1 MTPEQ
6 KARVSIDALLQ
17 QAGWHVCNVS
27 DANIHAAT
35 GVAIRE
41 FPLNT
46 GFGFADYL
54 LYVNGKACG
63 VIEAKKQGATLTGVE
78 LQSSRY
84 AQGLPN
90 SLPAWAHPLP
100 FVWESTGVETHFT
113 NGLDPEPRARA
124 VFAFFRPELLVQ
136 WLAYVPSAANGNTAQ
151 ETPGT
156 FLARMQHMP
165 KLVTEWGSG
174 GAHYQLW
181 PAQISAIT
189 NLEKSLA
196 ANKPKALIQM
206 ATGSGK
212 TFTSIGFIYRLIKF
226 GGARRVLFLVDRGN
240 LARQTKK
247 EFDAYASPYNNYKF
261 GEEYI
266 VQHLQGNQL
275 DTSAR
280 VVICTIQRMFSM
292 LKGRELADEADEE
305 STEKIETLFKDPDPI
320 RPRLESHYA
329 QKDFW
334 TRAIGFTT
342 TTAGQL
348 NKAHV
353 QFLESRLIALARAA
367 KRMPLDNANQPAEPS
382 LSEADRA
389 DMEVFLGHMLG
400 MLPVLGV
407 HAFEQ
412 APKAP
417 AAKAS
422 PVLTCKGKGVQATG
436 YEASQGFVV
445 RAGSQAVLD
454 TVPSMALHVRG
465 MYDLRQELIGNGVL
479 GLQGGLYQFTQDY
492 SFSSPSTAAA
502 VVLGRSAN
510 GRIEWKAA
518 DGRTLKELQEAE
530 AAQ

>member
-1 MTPEQ
+1 MTPFSLRIFVTDGDPDGLRIVD
-6 KARVSIDALLQ
+6 KSNWIGKALL
-17 QAGWHVCNVS
+17 
-27 DANIHAAT
+27 
-35 GVAIRE
+35 
-41 FPLNT
+41 F
-46 GFGFADYL
+46 
-54 LYVNGKACG
+54 
-63 VIEAKKQGATLTGVE
+63 
-78 LQSSRY
+78 
-84 AQGLPN
+84 
-90 SLPAWAHPLP
+90 
-100 FVWESTGVETHFT
+100 
-113 NGLDPEPRARA
+113 PRALLPH
-124 VFAFFRPELLVQ
+124 VKTRPELAQTGVYL
-136 WLAYVPSAANGNTAQ
+136 LLGPRPDGEGDMLYV
-151 ETPGT
+151 
-156 FLARMQHMP
+156 
-165 KLVTEWGSG
+165 
-174 GAHYQLW
+174 
-181 PAQISAIT
+181 
-189 NLEKSLA
+189 
-196 ANKPKALIQM
+196 
-206 ATGSGK
+206 
-212 TFTSIGFIYRLIKF
+212 
-226 GGARRVLFLVDRGN
+226 
-240 LARQTKK
+240 
-247 EFDAYASPYNNYKF
+247 
-261 GEEYI
+261 GE
-266 VQHLQGNQL
+266 G
-275 DTSAR
+275 
-280 VVICTIQRMFSM
+280 
-292 LKGRELADEADEE
+292 
-305 STEKIETLFKDPDPI
+305 DPI
-320 RPRLESHYA
+320 LPRLQDHQA
-329 QKDFW
+329 KKDFW

-367 KRMPLDNANQPAEPS
+367 KRLPLDNANQPAEPS

-445 RAGSQAVLD
+445 RAGSQAVAD

-465 MYDLRQELIGNGVL
+465 MFDLRQELIGNGVL
-479 GLQGGLYQFTQDY
+479 DLQGGLYQFTQDY